1 MPTYA
6 ETPVEIVDG
15 VERFITDDRPV
26 DVTDNVTRRMMA
38 PHDCLDRLNRIASGR
53 QDLLVEGTAGLNLTI
68 DPNSESLF
76 SIAPDIDEGLG
87 LEVQQNGPIP
97 LSKRA
102 VNQAA
107 SLMGCK
113 GGWKRYS
120 EMGENGPRHFIADFH
135 SFFRNRRQDAFNLVM
150 RTIDTGT
157 HREVEGIMRDDID
170 RTDTNRFV
178 AEAMRSVMERYGNCI
193 RGVEV
198 FESYSQGGMEFRM
211 LFGNPVMRELE
222 SEPTKRI
229 YTMLNLSTSDTRAF
243 MPRMSLGLWRMWCTN
258 GCTSQMFEDT
268 AFRMTNS
275 STFDEAAAALD
286 SMASIAFPY
295 AGLLAT
301 SLQELQRRPIGGD
314 SDMSAFDVLGRMR
327 DAGDLNE
334 AFYDRC
340 HDLGKNAY
348 GDDELETEWDVFN
361 LMTDAAK
368 GLGSMSA
375 RRNAEDKALSF
386 AMYDGGLTGVAQ
398 HGFNR
403 GQFERDMATR
413 IRTLVMPHAATERT
427 DLASLN

>member
-6 ETPVEIVDG
+6 ETPTEIVNG
-15 VERFITDDRPV
+15 VERFVTDSRPV
-26 DVTDNVTRRMMA
+26 DVTDNVTRRMMT
-38 PHDCLDRLNRIASGR
+38 PSDCIDRLTRIASGR
-53 QDLLVEGTAGLNLTI
+53 QDLLVEGTDGLNLQI

-87 LEVQQNGPIP
+87 LEARRNGPIP

-107 SLMGCK
+107 GLMGCK
-113 GGWKRYS
+113 GGWKRYAN
-120 EMGENGPRHFIADFH
+120 MGENGPRHFIADFH
-135 SFFRNRRQDAFNLVM
+135 SYFRNRREDDFNLIM
-150 RTIDTGT
+150 RTIDTGIR
-157 HREVEGIMRDDID
+157 REVEGIMRDDID
-170 RTDTNRFV
+170 RTDSNRFV
-178 AEAMRSVMERYGNCI
+178 AEAMRSIMERYGDCI

-198 FESYSQGGMEFRM
+198 FESPTQGGMEFRM
-211 LFGNPVMRELE
+211 LFGNPIMRELE
-222 SEPTKRI
+222 PEPTKRI

-258 GCTSQMFEDT
+258 GFTSQMFEET

-275 STFDEAAAALD
+275 STFREAEAALD

-301 SLQELQRRPIGGD
+301 SLQESQRRRIGGD
-314 SDMSAFDVLGRMR
+314 SNRSAFDILGMMR

-348 GDDELETEWDVFN
+348 GDNELETEWDVFN

-386 AMYDGGLTGVAQ
+386 TMYDGGITGVAD
-398 HGFNR
+398 HGFSR
-403 GQFERDMATR
+403 GRFETSMAER
-413 IRTLVMPHAATERT
+413 IRTLVMPHAMAERT
-427 DLASLN
+427 DLSLLN